1 MAPWPSGKAKVCN
14 TSTPSPN
21 LGGASKTK
29 EHPKG
34 CSFVLEPLRP
44 FGLAPCNL
52 LHGNQFAF
60 LTKQRLPLASNL
72 VGKNSSQSELS
83 GWCPQ
88 TGALSF
94 WSHSVHSDLRR
105 ATCCTGSSSQ
115 MPSNFDLSGELQS
128 KNIFFFEK
136 KKQKAFMELRGV

>member
-34 CSFVLEPLRP
+34 CSFVLKPLRP

-52 LHGNQFAF
+52 LHGIQFAF

-72 VGKNSSQSELS
+72 VGKNSAHKGSIWVALQRCPVFFAVTSLIWTRLREQSE
-83 GWCPQ
+83 
-88 TGALSF
+88 AE
-94 WSHSVHSDLRR
+94 
-105 ATCCTGSSSQ
+105 SSSQ
-115 MPSNFDLSGELQS
+115 IDDVTFCACFQILIYWGVLIVN
-128 KNIFFFEK
+128 
-136 KKQKAFMELRGV
+136 LR